1 MPGSTARSF
10 ADAACGAV
18 ERAHADHNGSTAG
31 FLAKP
36 GPVRVVKLMEYLSS
50 CVWPALLNQWRAGD
64 HNLLSDA
71 HDLFAYNE
79 CRGIGAIAER
89 ALLGNST
96 RARAVLRQLQPLHGV
111 LDGCSDTTVVIAALR
126 ALCSST
132 RPSGEIT
139 WVTLND
145 VLAVNQALTA
155 ARPLCSG
162 VAFSALSFAD
172 RVNRAKELCESNR
185 TCHQFSSFSGT
196 GNFGGD
202 VAGAA
207 GSPAKVA
214 GKYDRVL
221 LEKAKNG
228 EWYNVTKVQLQAAH
242 AAGETDKAILICL
255 RGADMH
261 SLAAGSRPKRLP
273 PHKVFTDLLLGN
285 PVGSKDGHLE
295 TWSVDK
301 DLDATMAAL
310 RRAMP
315 AFWGNRVFK
324 HLQLD
329 MNKAVPLKELSHI
342 MANTSTWAD
351 KVPDFYREAL
361 LRAREADGDLGVEV
375 HASYNHAPDSD
386 PWANAQVVASL
397 TTLVAGLLSDIGV
410 RPDATVF
417 DFTRA
422 KPDDISSTLDVFG
435 FMSHIHARLGALPTT
450 ASKLSSFIGGLLG
463 DLGANRHSV
472 RASSDPKRA
481 LGTRFVEL
489 SSVRLREFIRYRDDQ
504 LRGREIQ
511 AQLRAAGLVT
521 LGQGGAA
528 GSTATATTLRPGDF
542 APVPRPY
549 A

>member
-1 MPGSTARSF
+1 M
-10 ADAACGAV
+10 V
-18 ERAHADHNGSTAG
+18 
-31 FLAKP
+31 
-36 GPVRVVKLMEYLSS
+36 
-50 CVWPALLNQWRAGD
+50 Q
-64 HNLLSDA
+64 
-71 HDLFAYNE
+71 
-79 CRGIGAIAER
+79 
-89 ALLGNST
+89 
-96 RARAVLRQLQPLHGV
+96 
-111 LDGCSDTTVVIAALR
+111 
-126 ALCSST
+126 
-132 RPSGEIT
+132 
-139 WVTLND
+139 
-145 VLAVNQALTA
+145 
-155 ARPLCSG
+155 
-162 VAFSALSFAD
+162 
-172 RVNRAKELCESNR
+172 
-185 TCHQFSSFSGT
+185 
-196 GNFGGD
+196 
-202 VAGAA
+202 
-207 GSPAKVA
+207 
-214 GKYDRVL
+214 
-221 LEKAKNG
+221 
-228 EWYNVTKVQLQAAH
+228 NVTKAQLQAAH

-255 RGADMH
+255 RGADMQ
-261 SLAAGSRPKRLP
+261 SLAAGARPTRLP

-463 DLGANRHSV
+463 DLGANRHSA

-528 GSTATATTLRPGDF
+528 GGTSTATTNEAANNKRAAADFQAEVQKEVQKRMKSAAATPAGGGRGGGAPPPMSNDDVPPSVAVLLDDGKRVHITGGRRGPDGCTYLIAGPAGVARALTTLKSDVG
-542 APVPRPY
+542 PVWWVCSRTKMDDADTRALCAKSTKMDDNASSRRRNGRAGGRLPARMETSGRGGHRRCR
-549 A
+549 ARGTRSGVAAGV